1 MFFSNEQSSSS
12 TSDSG
17 TDSSKDRSKPH
28 AAVSRP
34 QPPKLTGA
42 VQSASVDDESGS
54 SSGVDTDSVPLS
66 RDLDC
71 PITVRIVEVIPGNL
85 RGGGLTADNPGR
97 GIPHSDE
104 PIGVTSYASVPMY
117 NVSYVDALQLHGPEQ
132 ETGNSSGIIRD
143 SVSCGEAPR
152 VEEPLHGS
160 LSKQDNSS
168 AEVLPSGEGSKE
180 FLGQTAS
187 TTSVPSIDVPDIVQH
202 DPSREDIT
210 HAVASAS
217 GTVEPAESA
226 SQGCGLAEE
235 TPQVSERP
243 VGIPL
248 LTFSEKID
256 LNNHLPCV
264 AEEEADVFRLG
275 GASDGS
281 NAARNPQSAVSSS
294 SSVGKVPVM
303 CYSDN
308 SSGTKHGAI
317 SSSQYLSSEGDVSD
331 IEADFEEPQL
341 ISSQRQ
347 LSGTSA
353 SVNSLANSGKKDI
366 VSLLGVQSSS
376 SLPSGTTAAFLE
388 DELSGSPSVGVPA
401 DEAVPACFDAH
412 ADHECENGAA
422 AAAAAASAAA
432 PSEEPSEEQSSES
445 GARGSTS
452 ASADDTDRSRRRHR
466 SRGRRR
472 RRGRK
477 SALYQATE
485 AEAHFMFEL
494 AKTVLNKAGGNNS
507 TSVFTQTTSSDTQT
521 GPHRVL
527 QLCAFEIGLFA
538 LGLHNRTSPNW
549 LSRTYSS
556 HVSWIS
562 GQAMEIG
569 HQAIALLLE
578 RWEGN
583 LTPSEVASIADRA
596 SRSNDR
602 AMVRA
607 AAELGLSCLHMA
619 TTLNPVEIQRAL
631 SQCRDEDSQLL
642 DQACQAVES
651 AARGGGVYP
660 EVLFDVAKH
669 WFYLHE
675 TSSSSSRP
683 PKSETRS
690 RGSLSRSSQSTS
702 SSSHSPPVSPFV
714 PQIPQFT
721 LPPSFSSIPPP
732 LYTTPEQYVQQQM
745 HQQVHQMMG
754 HYPAY
759 LSGNTSGYRSGSQSH
774 YSYPFSRTLPGTQFS
789 LSGAYAGLTPPP
801 YQTASVSSSPSQHL
815 SRSTTAQQGAQ
826 VSYYLNSAYR
836 VGMLA
841 LEFLSRRT
849 SDDRPNVKFSRNP
862 SCSEDIR
869 WLCTLSAKLGTSH
882 LQRFCVAALNAV
894 VSPFVLHD
902 LALEAARHMARSNP
916 AQLAANLRSPT
927 ISPLVQKSL
936 TMYAQ
941 CIHYNL
947 INISQNEYDEFV
959 ELLRHARGAFCMAP
973 GGMTQFNELLQSI
986 RWGHSKK
993 KELWQMIM
1001 TGLAKA

>member
-1 MFFSNEQSSSS
+1 MYCVNCVWHFLKCFVFFLVYFSSNGQNSSS

-17 TDSSKDRSKPH
+17 TDSSSKDSSGVDKCKARGGNARPTAQRL
-28 AAVSRP
+28 AAGVVSI
-34 QPPKLTGA
+34 
-42 VQSASVDDESGS
+42 DDESGS
-54 SSGVDTDSVPLS
+54 SSGVDTDSVPIPV
-66 RDLDC
+66 RVVDGHQTDLC
-71 PITVRIVEVIPGNL
+71 S
-85 RGGGLTADNPGR
+85 A
-97 GIPHSDE
+97 
-104 PIGVTSYASVPMY
+104 VP
-117 NVSYVDALQLHGPEQ
+117 YVDALHLNDRAENENAVSDSRQDLPYLNVPNDVFMYLPKQ
-132 ETGNSSGIIRD
+132 DASNASGAEPVQGDVGVRD
-143 SVSCGEAPR
+143 STRDNQTTVLDK
-152 VEEPLHGS
+152 EPHI
-160 LSKQDNSS
+160 
-168 AEVLPSGEGSKE
+168 
-180 FLGQTAS
+180 
-187 TTSVPSIDVPDIVQH
+187 TT
-202 DPSREDIT
+202 
-210 HAVASAS
+210 S
-217 GTVEPAESA
+217 GTVESVHAGDPVENVSQCCGSAGDVPLVYDDDPPLVPAEGVHPNLQPPASA
-226 SQGCGLAEE
+226 GLKANTQNLKE
-235 TPQVSERP
+235 
-243 VGIPL
+243 
-248 LTFSEKID
+248 
-256 LNNHLPCV
+256 N
-264 AEEEADVFRLG
+264 ADYSNTM
-275 GASDGS
+275 AS
-281 NAARNPQSAVSSS
+281 NALPGTSESISGDRSALITR
-294 SSVGKVPVM
+294 KTP
-303 CYSDN
+303 
-308 SSGTKHGAI
+308 T
-317 SSSQYLSSEGDVSD
+317 SQDLSSEGDVSD
-331 IEADFEEPQL
+331 IEADFEDSQHEMAT
-341 ISSQRQ
+341 SS
-347 LSGTSA
+347 GATNTFVNTGEKIGVHIPP
-353 SVNSLANSGKKDI
+353 SVATVEEGI
-366 VSLLGVQSSS
+366 
-376 SLPSGTTAAFLE
+376 
-388 DELSGSPSVGVPA
+388 SGSPNVVVQRSSSASICPGHNDQRHHEGEAA
-401 DEAVPACFDAH
+401 D
-412 ADHECENGAA
+412 
-422 AAAAAASAAA
+422 AA
-432 PSEEPSEEQSSES
+432 PVPLEAIEELSSES

-452 ASADDTDRSRRRHR
+452 ASAEDTDRSRRRSR
-466 SRGRRR
+466 TRGRRR
-472 RRGRK
+472 RRGGK

-494 AKTVLNKAGGNNS
+494 AKTVLSKAGGSNS
-507 TSVFTQTTSSDTQT
+507 TSVFTQTTSNDTQA
-521 GPHRVL
+521 GPHRL
-527 QLCAFEIGLFA
+527 LHLCAFEIGLFA
-538 LGLHNRTSPNW
+538 LGLHNRTSSNW

-578 RWEGN
+578 HWEGN

-619 TTLNPVEIQRAL
+619 TTLNPGEIQRVL
-631 SQCRDEDSQLL
+631 SQCREEDPQLL

-669 WFYLHE
+669 WFHLHE
-675 TSSSSSRP
+675 RNQTNSGTAARP
-683 PKSETRS
+683 AKSESRNRS
-690 RGSLSRSSQSTS
+690 LLSRSSQPS
-702 SSSHSPPVSPFV
+702 SSSSQSPPLSPFL

-721 LPPSFSSIPPP
+721 IPCSYTSIPPP

-759 LSGNTSGYRSGSQSH
+759 LSGGSSSYRSGSQSH
-774 YSYPFSRTLPGTQFS
+774 YSYPFSRSLPGAQFS

-801 YQTASVSSSPSQHL
+801 YQTTSVSSNCNHHLNRITPSQ
-815 SRSTTAQQGAQ
+815 QGTQ

-849 SDDRPNVKFSRNP
+849 SDDRPSVKFSRNP

-869 WLCTLSAKLGTSH
+869 WLCSLSAKLGTSH

-947 INISQNEYDEFV
+947 VNISQSEYDEFV

-1001 TGLAKA
+1001 SGLAKA

>member
-1 MFFSNEQSSSS
+1 LLLFSSNGQNSSS

-17 TDSSKDRSKPH
+17 TDSSSKDSSSVVDRCKARGGNARPPPQRL
-28 AAVSRP
+28 AADVVSM
-34 QPPKLTGA
+34 
-42 VQSASVDDESGS
+42 DDESGS
-54 SSGVDTDSVPLS
+54 SSGVDTDSVPIPV
-66 RDLDC
+66 RVVDGHQTDL
-71 PITVRIVEVIPGNL
+71 VKGMR
-85 RGGGLTADNPGR
+85 TA
-97 GIPHSDE
+97 
-104 PIGVTSYASVPMY
+104 VP
-117 NVSYVDALQLHGPEQ
+117 YVHALQLNDPAEGKTAVPDPRQ
-132 ETGNSSGIIRD
+132 DLPNVIVPND
-143 SVSCGEAPR
+143 LLMSVP
-152 VEEPLHGS
+152 
-160 LSKQDNSS
+160 KQDAANASDAEPVQGDIGVKVCTRDNRSS
-168 AEVLPSGEGSKE
+168 MLDKEPHITAVVDRVLRA
-180 FLGQTAS
+180 T
-187 TTSVPSIDVPDIVQH
+187 
-202 DPSREDIT
+202 
-210 HAVASAS
+210 
-217 GTVEPAESA
+217 GTVESVPPVCGPAGDVPQVRDPIENVP
-226 SQGCGLAEE
+226 QGCSPAGDVPLVCGDLPPLVLTESIRPNLQSPTAAGLIANVPRLNE
-235 TPQVSERP
+235 TSDCSNKITRNTLPGTSETVNVTCASGDRP
-243 VGIPL
+243 VLITGKIPAGQ
-248 LTFSEKID
+248 D
-256 LNNHLPCV
+256 
-264 AEEEADVFRLG
+264 
-275 GASDGS
+275 
-281 NAARNPQSAVSSS
+281 
-294 SSVGKVPVM
+294 
-303 CYSDN
+303 
-308 SSGTKHGAI
+308 
-317 SSSQYLSSEGDVSD
+317 LSSEGDVSD
-331 IEADFEEPQL
+331 IEADFED
-341 ISSQRQ
+341 SQQ
-347 LSGTSA
+347 EMANSSGTANTSVDSGETHDVHISPSVAADDEGMSGSLNVVVESGSSA
-353 SVNSLANSGKKDI
+353 SVSPGRDDQHYNEGE
-366 VSLLGVQSSS
+366 
-376 SLPSGTTAAFLE
+376 AA
-388 DELSGSPSVGVPA
+388 D
-401 DEAVPACFDAH
+401 
-412 ADHECENGAA
+412 AA
-422 AAAAAASAAA
+422 AAPLEAI
-432 PSEEPSEEQSSES
+432 EEQSSES

-452 ASADDTDRSRRRHR
+452 ASADDTDRSRRRNR
-466 SRGRRR
+466 TRGRRKK
-472 RRGRK
+472 RGGK

-494 AKTVLNKAGGNNS
+494 AKTVLSKAGGSNS
-507 TSVFTQTTSSDTQT
+507 TSVFTQTASSDTQA

-578 RWEGN
+578 HWEGN

-619 TTLNPVEIQRAL
+619 TTLNPGEIQRVL
-631 SQCRDEDSQLL
+631 SQCREEDPQLL

-669 WFYLHE
+669 WFHLHE
-675 TSSSSSRP
+675 RNQTNSGTAARP
-683 PKSETRS
+683 AKSESRNRS
-690 RGSLSRSSQSTS
+690 VLSRSSQPSAS
-702 SSSHSPPVSPFV
+702 SSQSPPLSPFV

-721 LPPSFSSIPPP
+721 IPCSYSSIPPP

-759 LSGNTSGYRSGSQSH
+759 LSGGSSSYRSGSQSH
-774 YSYPFSRTLPGTQFS
+774 YSYPFSRSLPGTQFS

-801 YQTASVSSSPSQHL
+801 YQTTSASSSSNQHL
-815 SRSTTAQQGAQ
+815 NRITPTQQGTQ

-849 SDDRPNVKFSRNP
+849 SDDRPSVKFSRNP

-869 WLCTLSAKLGTSH
+869 WLCSLSAKLGTSH

-947 INISQNEYDEFV
+947 INISQSEYDEFV

-1001 TGLAKA
+1001 SGLAKA

>member
-1 MFFSNEQSSSS
+1 MIIIKVHVLYLLCVAFCNCFFFLLCFSSNGQNSSS

-17 TDSSKDRSKPH
+17 TDSSSKDSSVVDRCKARGANTRPPAQRL
-28 AAVSRP
+28 AAGVVSI
-34 QPPKLTGA
+34 
-42 VQSASVDDESGS
+42 DDESGS
-54 SSGVDTDSVPLS
+54 SSGVDTDSVPLPVRVVDGHQTDLVEGVLIAVPYGDARNLDDTAEDKSSVPDPRQDLPHVKVPNNLFMSLPKQDAPNASDAEPVPGDIGVKDCTRDNQSSMLRNEPPITTVVDHVLRATCTVESVPQVRGPVENVPQDFPLAGDVPLVCGDDPPFVMAESIHPNLQLPAVAGVNAHSQHVNETSYCSNTITSSNLPGTSESVTVSGDRPVLITGKTPAS
-66 RDLDC
+66 RD
-71 PITVRIVEVIPGNL
+71 
-85 RGGGLTADNPGR
+85 
-97 GIPHSDE
+97 
-104 PIGVTSYASVPMY
+104 
-117 NVSYVDALQLHGPEQ
+117 
-132 ETGNSSGIIRD
+132 
-143 SVSCGEAPR
+143 
-152 VEEPLHGS
+152 
-160 LSKQDNSS
+160 
-168 AEVLPSGEGSKE
+168 
-180 FLGQTAS
+180 
-187 TTSVPSIDVPDIVQH
+187 
-202 DPSREDIT
+202 
-210 HAVASAS
+210 
-217 GTVEPAESA
+217 
-226 SQGCGLAEE
+226 
-235 TPQVSERP
+235 
-243 VGIPL
+243 
-248 LTFSEKID
+248 
-256 LNNHLPCV
+256 
-264 AEEEADVFRLG
+264 
-275 GASDGS
+275 
-281 NAARNPQSAVSSS
+281 
-294 SSVGKVPVM
+294 
-303 CYSDN
+303 
-308 SSGTKHGAI
+308 
-317 SSSQYLSSEGDVSD
+317 LSSEGDVSD
-331 IEADFEEPQL
+331 IEADFEE
-341 ISSQRQ
+341 SQQ
-347 LSGTSA
+347 EM
-353 SVNSLANSGKKDI
+353 ANSSGAANT
-366 VSLLGVQSSS
+366 LLDTGENNDVHI
-376 SLPSGTTAAFLE
+376 
-388 DELSGSPSVGVPA
+388 SPSVAAVDEGIAGSPNVVVQSGNSASTCPDRDDQHHSEGEVA
-401 DEAVPACFDAH
+401 DAAVAPLEAI
-412 ADHECENGAA
+412 
-422 AAAAAASAAA
+422 
-432 PSEEPSEEQSSES
+432 EEQSSES

-452 ASADDTDRSRRRHR
+452 ASAEDTDRSRRRSR
-466 SRGRRR
+466 TRGRRR
-472 RRGRK
+472 KRGGK

-494 AKTVLNKAGGNNS
+494 AKTVLSKAGGTNS
-507 TSVFTQTTSSDTQT
+507 TSVFTQTASNDTQP

-562 GQAMEIG
+562 GQAMEVG

-578 RWEGN
+578 HWEGN

-602 AMVRA
+602 TMVRA

-619 TTLNPVEIQRAL
+619 TTLNPGEIQRVL
-631 SQCRDEDSQLL
+631 SQCREEDPQLL

-669 WFYLHE
+669 WFHLHE
-675 TSSSSSRP
+675 RNQTSSGTAARP
-683 PKSETRS
+683 AKSESNRS
-690 RGSLSRSSQSTS
+690 VLSRSSQPAASTS
-702 SSSHSPPVSPFV
+702 QSPPLSPFL

-721 LPPSFSSIPPP
+721 IPCSYSSIPPP

-759 LSGNTSGYRSGSQSH
+759 LSGGSSNYRSGSQSH
-774 YSYPFSRTLPGTQFS
+774 YSYPFSRSLPGSQFA

-801 YQTASVSSSPSQHL
+801 YQTTSASTSSNPHL
-815 SRSTTAQQGAQ
+815 NRITPAQQGTQ
-826 VSYYLNSAYR
+826 VSYYMNSAYR

-849 SDDRPNVKFSRNP
+849 SDDRPSVKFSRNP

-869 WLCTLSAKLGTSH
+869 WLCSLSAKLGTSH

-902 LALEAARHMARSNP
+902 LALEAARHMARANP

-947 INISQNEYDEFV
+947 INISQSEYDEFV

-1001 TGLAKA
+1001 SGLAKA

>member
-17 TDSSKDRSKPH
+17 TDSSKDRSKPR

-71 PITVRIVEVIPGNL
+71 PITVRIVEVIPGSL
-85 RGGGLTADNPGR
+85 RGGGLTADNRDG

-117 NVSYVDALQLHGPEQ
+117 NVSYVDPLDLHGPKQ
-132 ETGNSSGIIRD
+132 ETLNSFGTIRD
-143 SVSCGEAPR
+143 SGSCGKAPR
-152 VEEPLHGS
+152 VEEPMSGS
-160 LSKQDNSS
+160 LLEQDNSS
-168 AEVLPSGEGSKE
+168 AEVLPSGESTKV

-187 TTSVPSIDVPDIVQH
+187 STSVPSVNVPGIVQQ

-210 HAVASAS
+210 RPVGSAS

-226 SQGCGLAEE
+226 PQDCGPVEE
-235 TPQVSERP
+235 APRVSEIP
-243 VGIPL
+243 AGIQPL
-248 LTFSEKID
+248 LFSEKMD
-256 LNNHLPCV
+256 PNNHLPGV
-264 AEEEADVFRLG
+264 SGEEAGVFRLG
-275 GASDGS
+275 GASDDS
-281 NAARNPQSAVSSS
+281 NSARNPQSEVPSS
-294 SSVGKVPVM
+294 SSVGKVPLM

-308 SSGTKHGAI
+308 SSGTKHGTI
-317 SSSQYLSSEGDVSD
+317 PPSQYLSSEGDVSD

-347 LSGTSA
+347 VSGTSV
-353 SVNSLANSGKKDI
+353 SVNSLANSDKKDI
-366 VSLLGVQSSS
+366 ASLPSVQSSS
-376 SLPSGTTAAFLE
+376 LLQSGAAAPFLE
-388 DELSGSPSVGVPA
+388 DELSGAPSLDVPA

-412 ADHECENGAA
+412 VDQESENGAA
-422 AAAAAASAAA
+422 AANAAA
-432 PSEEPSEEQSSES
+432 PLEEPSEEQSSES
-445 GARGSTS
+445 GARRSAS

-466 SRGRRR
+466 NRGRRR
-472 RRGRK
+472 RRGGK

-631 SQCRDEDSQLL
+631 SQCREEDSQLL

-683 PKSETRS
+683 AKSETRS

-714 PQIPQFT
+714 PQIPQFSIS
-721 LPPSFSSIPPP
+721 PSFSSIPPP

-759 LSGNTSGYRSGSQSH
+759 LSGNTSGYRSGSQSY
-774 YSYPFSRTLPGTQFS
+774 YSYPFSRTMPGTQFS

-801 YQTASVSSSPSQHL
+801 YQTTSVSSSPNQHL

-986 RWGHSKK
+986 RWGHAKK